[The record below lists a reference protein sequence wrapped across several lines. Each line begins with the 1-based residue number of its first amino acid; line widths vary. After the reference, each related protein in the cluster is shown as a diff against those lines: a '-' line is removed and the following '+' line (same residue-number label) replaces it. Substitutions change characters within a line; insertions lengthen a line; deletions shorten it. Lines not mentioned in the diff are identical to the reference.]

1 MMYCVRKVLRNYW
14 YEGLFDEKVCRRSSF
29 VKQIPFVKLHILSLK
44 DTIVGRCEYLQSV
57 SLVKESLGVNCVCL
71 FLCPFWELLW

>member
-1 MMYCVRKVLRNYW
+1 MMYCVRKVLRKFGMK
-14 YEGLFDEKVCRRSSF
+14 GLFDDKVCRRSTF

-57 SLVKESLGVNCVCL
+57 SLVKESFGVNCV
-71 FLCPFWELLW
+71 